1 MEDLFMSKEK
11 DDKVYNLFQKY
22 KDKIFIDIQEEEEM
36 VEHDDKN
43 EDVGYNSDLGL
54 PIYVEE
60 IDNNL
65 HVTINHDDFYEAI
78 DDLKLTSQEVVKMV
92 LKMVRDNYISE
103 DTHINKIIIRL
114 TNREITEDGED
125 E

>member
-1 MEDLFMSKEK
+1 MSEEK

-43 EDVGYNSDLGL
+43 EDVDYNSDLGL

-78 DDLKLTSQEVVKMV
+78 DDLKLTSQEVVGMV